1 VPGQG
6 PTPEDPVFLSED
18 FGAPVLIGSV
28 TVGGRTNYGPRGYD
42 VQVSGDGRAWETV
55 ATVAGA
61 PKTGSTATFAPV
73 RSRHLR
79 VRITEGYYTATPG
92 NNVQSS
98 ALEVRAP

>member
-1 VPGQG
+1 
-6 PTPEDPVFLSED
+6 
-18 FGAPVLIGSV
+18 
-28 TVGGRTNYGPRGYD
+28 
-42 VQVSGDGRAWETV
+42 
-55 ATVAGA
+55 VAGA

-79 VRITEGYYTATPG
+79 VRITDGYYTATPG